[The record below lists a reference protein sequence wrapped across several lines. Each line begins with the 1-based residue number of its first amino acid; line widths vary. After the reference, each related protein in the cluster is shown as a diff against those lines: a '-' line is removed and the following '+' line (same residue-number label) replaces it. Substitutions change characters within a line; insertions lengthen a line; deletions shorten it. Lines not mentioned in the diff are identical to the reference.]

1 MFSSVNK
8 TEQSRN
14 TKLVYA
20 SLGLNLVVV
29 ALCGAAYFSGE
40 KTEIAPQFAAPSR
53 VMTKPLDT
61 TTLAVEKVHTK
72 AGDMSMLAVLGHML
86 SATTSNVDM
95 HTAYKVGKE
104 SLARSNVPAFTALAS
119 SGFEDALGAQPPLGF
134 WDPLGLLN
142 DADEERFDRLRTVET
157 KHGRISMLA
166 ILGHLVTTA
175 GVRLPGNIAFDLPF
189 ADMKTGLAAF
199 DTIPA
204 AGIAQIIAFIGAIE
218 IGYSQWKE
226 SGEEWALGVF
236 GWDAETTERKMAI
249 ELNNGRAAQMGI
261 LALMVHE
268 KLDNNPYIINS
279 LLGAPVPFN

>member
-1 MFSSVNK
+1 MG
-8 TEQSRN
+8 SRN

-72 AGDMSMLAVLGHML
+72 AGDMSML
-86 SATTSNVDM
+86 SATTANVDM

-175 GVRLPGNIAFDLPF
+175 GVRLPGDIAF
-189 ADMKTGLAAF
+189 G
-199 DTIPA
+199 
-204 AGIAQIIAFIGAIE
+204 
-218 IGYSQWKE
+218 
-226 SGEEWALGVF
+226 
-236 GWDAETTERKMAI
+236 
-249 ELNNGRAAQMGI
+249 
-261 LALMVHE
+261 
-268 KLDNNPYIINS
+268 
-279 LLGAPVPFN
+279 